1 MKTGGD
7 WYIPLKRGGVMETE
21 KHCED
26 CQHYLDRTAEPG
38 DGLCREDIV
47 KEKSHYTI
55 LKATKAQTVS
65 CDRFNQ
71 KVE

>member
-1 MKTGGD
+1 
-7 WYIPLKRGGVMETE
+7 MENE
-21 KHCED
+21 KHCGD
-26 CQHYLDRTAEPG
+26 CQHYLDRNVEPG

-65 CDRFNQ
+65 CERFNQ
-71 KVE
+71 KVK